1 MATQWQT
8 GISYSIGDRVTYEG
22 STYECIQT
30 HTSQSAWAP
39 DATPALWELQED
51 TNNDS
56 WQSGVAYK
64 TDDKVM
70 YNGVEYSCIQPH
82 RAQDDWTPDA
92 TPALWE
98 KGDRRKFVTE
108 SDDIVRKTYS
118 QGITIDLTKYQTEF
132 DEIKE
137 RVDNTPQEKTEPD
150 QETLQYYNDNIA
162 KEITDE
168 KERLKNNI
176 DVLQELKDNGNL
188 PGKWDS
194 LLSDMKTYYNNLQW
208 E

>member
-1 MATQWQT
+1 MAEWQV
-8 GISYSIGDRVTYEG
+8 GISYSIGDQVTYEG
-22 STYECIQT
+22 STYECLQA
-30 HTSQSAWAP
+30 HTSQSTWTP

-51 TNNDS
+51 MNDDS

-82 RAQDDWTPDA
+82 RAQSDWTPDA
-92 TPALWE
+92 TPALWD
-98 KGDRRKFVTE
+98 KGNRRKFVTE

-118 QGITIDLTKYQTEF
+118 QGITIDLTKYQTNF

-137 RVDNTPQEKTEPD
+137 RVDNTPQKKTEPD

-162 KEITDE
+162 REITKE
-168 KERLKNNI
+168 KERLQRNI
-176 DVLQELKDNGNL
+176 NILQELKDNGNL
-188 PGKWDS
+188 PSKWDS
-194 LLSDMKTYYNNLQW
+194 LLSDMKTYYNNL
-208 E
+208 